1 MNKVVL
7 NKIIKKMAEK
17 QNAKSK
23 LNAGALRESASLFIK
38 AVLELSNEEKLA
50 LVSKITK

>member
-17 QNAKSK
+17 QNSKHK
-23 LNAGALRESASLFIK
+23 LNSGQLREAVSLFLKSI
-38 AVLELSNEEKLA
+38 VELSNEEKLA